1 MPRFFFDLFDG
12 VKTVRD
18 PEGTELS
25 DALSARTH
33 GFHVITELARNRE
46 ERTNGW
52 RLIVH
57 QGPGMPSFEMAFSSC
72 VDGPFMGYRQQQF
85 CA

>member
-12 VKTVRD
+12 AKTVPD
-18 PEGTELS
+18 PEGMELS

-46 ERTNGW
+46 ERTSGW

-72 VDGPFMGYRQQQF
+72 VDTFIGRRRQQQR

>member
-12 VKTVRD
+12 VKTVPD
-18 PEGTELS
+18 PEGMELS

-33 GFHVITELARNRE
+33 GYHVISELARNRE
-46 ERTNGW
+46 ERTSGW

-72 VDGPFMGYRQQQF
+72 INSAMIGYRQRW